1 MHVYKG
7 TRKHLKE
14 VHRMDK
20 GRMKHTALIVL
31 SVGLLVIG
39 ALGIADV
46 GFFTSNNGL
55 GLIQIMLGVA
65 GLVIAV
71 R

>member
-1 MHVYKG
+1 MDW
-7 TRKHLKE
+7 KE
-14 VHRMDK
+14 VQYMDK
-20 GRMKHTALIVL
+20 GRLKQTALVVL
-31 SVGLLVIG
+31 SVGSLVVG

-55 GLIQIMLGVA
+55 GLLQIALGVL
-65 GLVIAV
+65 GLIIAV